1 MHEHAGWPQLLSSE
15 IINEIVRQ
23 TQILTAVKLA
33 FHVLVDPVSK
43 TAVE

>member
-23 TQILTAVKLA
+23 TQIPTAVKLA